1 MLTDKFLRLQSVF
14 FRLLGL
20 ELLHEP
26 DAGHRYPWR
35 SICCILSVAS
45 FLPLTI
51 GFGLQNIQNV
61 EQLTD
66 SLCSVLVDLLAL
78 CKIGVFLWLY
88 KDFRF
93 LIRQFYCVLQ
103 RETHCL
109 AGELIVTRESRRD
122 QFISAIYAHCF
133 ITAGLSACLMSPL
146 AMLISYQRTGEFQPD
161 FPFPSVYPWD
171 NKKLPNYLIS
181 YVWNVSAALG
191 VALPTVCVDTLFC
204 FLSHN
209 LSALFQIARHKM
221 MHFEGRNAAET
232 RENLRH
238 VFQLYELCLQ
248 LGHSLN
254 EYFRPLIF
262 AQFVA
267 ASLHLCV
274 LCYQLSANILQP
286 ALLFYAAFTAAIVGQ
301 VSIYC
306 FCGSSVHSECQLF
319 GQAIYESSWLHLLQ
333 ENPLLV
339 SSLKIAMMRS
349 SLGCPIDGYF
359 FAANRET
366 LIRIVRS
373 AISYVTL
380 LRSLA

>member
-1 MLTDKFLRLQSVF
+1 MLTDKFLRLQTAF

-20 ELLHEP
+20 ELLHEQ
-26 DAGHRYPWR
+26 DVGHRYPWR

-45 FLPLTI
+45 FMPLTI
-51 GFGLQNIQNV
+51 AFGLQNVQNV

-78 CKIGVFLWLY
+78 CKIGIFLWLH
-88 KDFRF
+88 KDFKF
-93 LIRQFYCVLQ
+93 LIGQFYCVLQ
-103 RETHCL
+103 RETHC
-109 AGELIVTRESRRD
+109 AVAEMIVTRESRRD
-122 QFISAIYAHCF
+122 QFISALYAYCF

-146 AMLISYQRTGEFQPD
+146 SMLFSYQRTGELQPD

-171 NKKLPNYLIS
+171 NMKLSNYIIS
-181 YVWNVSAALG
+181 YFWNVCAALG

-204 FLSHN
+204 SLSHN
-209 LSALFQIARHKM
+209 LCALFQIARHKM
-221 MHFEGRNAAET
+221 MHFEGRNTKET
-232 RENLRH
+232 RENLKH
-238 VFQLYELCLQ
+238 VFELYAVCLD
-248 LGHSLN
+248 LGHFLN

-286 ALLFYAAFTAAIVGQ
+286 ALLFYAAFTAAVVGQ

-319 GQAIYESSWLHLLQ
+319 GQAIYESSWPHLLQ
-333 ENPLLV
+333 ENLELV

-359 FAANRET
+359 FEANRET
-366 LIRIVRS
+366 LIAIVRT

>member
-1 MLTDKFLRLQSVF
+1 MLTDKFLRLQSAF

-20 ELLHEP
+20 ELLHEQ

-78 CKIGVFLWLY
+78 YKIGVFLWLY

-93 LIRQFYCVLQ
+93 LIRKFYCVLQ
-103 RETHCL
+103 METHCPV
-109 AGELIVTRESRRD
+109 GEMIVSRESRRD
-122 QFISAIYAHCF
+122 QFVSAIYAYCF
-133 ITAGLSACLMSPL
+133 ISTGLSACLMSPL
-146 AMLISYQRTGEFQPD
+146 AMLISYQRTGELQPD

-171 NKKLPNYLIS
+171 NMKPTNYLIS

-204 FLSHN
+204 SLSHN
-209 LSALFQIARHKM
+209 LCALFQIARHQM
-221 MHFEGRNAAET
+221 LHFEGRNAKET
-232 RENLRH
+232 RENLKH
-238 VFQLYELCLQ
+238 VFQLYELCLD
-248 LGHSLN
+248 LGNSLN

-319 GQAIYESSWLHLLQ
+319 GQAIYESSWPQLLE
-333 ENPLLV
+333 ENLQLV

-359 FAANRET
+359 FEANRET
-366 LIRIVRS
+366 LIRVRKAS
-373 AISYVTL
+373 KI
-380 LRSLA
+380 